1 MKPTEQHVPS
11 GQQAWFKI
19 PHVVQSHA
27 RFLLWFTW
35 DDLINEESPTALG
48 LILRGFPRDQWL
60 NVSSEGQKGKPST
73 QNLLVNF

>member
-11 GQQAWFKI
+11 GQQVGFKI

-35 DDLINEESPTALG
+35 DDPVNEEIP
-48 LILRGFPRDQWL
+48 
-60 NVSSEGQKGKPST
+60 NST
-73 QNLLVNF
+73 WANFKAERNKSLLLVGLEPCP